1 MYIKK
6 KDTNDVVVSL
16 NNGDDV
22 NSFCNMKNAVCWC
35 VLDKIGKY
43 NLADRVI
50 DLDMHLSSVEVHIS
64 IHSKLFKKAKKTEDK
79 LIYLAKLNQDKLQQ
93 KAVNRI
99 KGAGK
104 VTETTRTVT
113 NTDGSNYTFD
123 TTDKKVD
130 NEVFTSEASITSA
143 GIPFNGYKD
152 SRYISK
158 VITLEDGMEADDLKM
173 YITANKPANLRMA
186 QPRLFT

>member
-1 MYIKK
+1 MRVDVNKIDRKLDKMIKTSEFAKLQDVVIFQDTNGTYSLFNKYHIKK
-6 KDTNDVVVSL
+6 KNTNDIVVSL

-43 NLADRVI
+43 QLANRVI

-93 KAVNRI
+93 KAM
-99 KGAGK
+99 
-104 VTETTRTVT
+104 
-113 NTDGSNYTFD
+113 
-123 TTDKKVD
+123 
-130 NEVFTSEASITSA
+130 SEELSKYIQ
-143 GIPFNGYKD
+143 D
-152 SRYISK
+152 SYIWQQKRFSSK
-158 VITLEDGMEADDLKM
+158 T
-173 YITANKPANLRMA
+173 
-186 QPRLFT
+186 